1 LESDNHFEP
10 SRAELFEALGHP
22 MMACTVDGKIS
33 MITYGNGEVQTYAY
47 DSRDRLNYSSG
58 PWTTVTYSYDQ
69 VGNRSTG

>member
-1 LESDNHFEP
+1 
-10 SRAELFEALGHP
+10 